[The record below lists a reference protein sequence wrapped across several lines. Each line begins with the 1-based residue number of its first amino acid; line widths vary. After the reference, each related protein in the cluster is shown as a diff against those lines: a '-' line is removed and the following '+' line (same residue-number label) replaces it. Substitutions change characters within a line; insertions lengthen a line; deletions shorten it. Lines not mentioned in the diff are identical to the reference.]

1 MNRASCNRQHR
12 DRARRRVSVL
22 PSHGSKVRCFAG
34 DAYVDRWDNER
45 LLRYRLVERHS
56 CGQARLRQLRLP
68 IFLARIG

>member
-1 MNRASCNRQHR
+1 MQSTASGQSQAT
-12 DRARRRVSVL
+12 DAVSVL